1 MKNNINREFIKSC
14 DDVIAELSYKD
25 MLASQP
31 KNRKPNSKIKPYS
44 LSQNTLYIL
53 EIKKDYINGII
64 TEEEA
69 KAILLR
75 QKLCGNVI

>member
-1 MKNNINREFIKSC
+1 MKNNINWNFVKSC

-25 MLASQP
+25 MLARQP
-31 KNRKPNSKIKPYS
+31 KNRKMGDKIKPYS

-53 EIKKDYINGII
+53 KTKEEYLKGII

-75 QKLCGNVI
+75 QKICGNVI